1 MISLWIDKEGRQM
14 SEADIRASNPL
25 TVFPHPFVPV
35 EGYEPV
41 LDDDA
46 PLHDAL
52 THELRWGEP
61 QPDGDGVWRRACAVV
76 PLPDDV
82 AAANLEAR
90 RLSRVPQVVS
100 RAQGKVALIQAGL
113 WAQVLAFVAAIP
125 DPVERAVAEV
135 TLHDTQ
141 EWRRDSPFL
150 ASAAAALDLSEAQ
163 LDELFITAG
172 GLQL

>member
-25 TVFPHPFVPV
+25 TVFPWPFAPPD
-35 EGYEPV
+35 GYDSV
-41 LDDDA
+41 IDDEA
-46 PLHDAL
+46 PDHDPL
-52 THELRWGEP
+52 TEQLVCGEP
-61 QPDGDGVWRRACAVV
+61 AQVDGQWRRSITVQ
-76 PLPDDV
+76 PLPPEVV
-82 AAANLEAR
+82 ADNLERAR
-90 RLSRVPQVVS
+90 LARVPQMVS
-100 RAQGKVALIQAGL
+100 RAQGKLALIGAGL
-113 WAQVLAFVAAIP
+113 WPAAIAFVDGIT
-125 DPVERAVAEV
+125 DPTQRAYAEV
-135 TLHDTQ
+135 ALHDTQ